1 MVKKIPQNWLIQNS
15 SIFVD
20 RIQYS
25 QIFAKYEIFKKIIN
39 IKGSIVEC
47 GVKNGN
53 GLMLFA
59 KLCSIFEPYG
69 IHRKIIGFDTFKGF
83 PNIDKQRDQSSNPK
97 FKKKY
102 TRGYNNPLSY
112 ELLKKAI
119 NSFDKNRPLGRL
131 PKIELVKGDA
141 TKTIPKYLKK
151 NSHTLISLLYL
162 DFDLY
167 KPTKVALEKFLPRMS
182 KGSIIVFDELN
193 DQKWKGETLALLEK
207 LNLNNYK
214 LKSFVFEPNISYI
227 EVKGKIK

>member
-59 KLCSIFEPYG
+59 KLCAIFEPYG

-167 KPTKVALEKFLPRMS
+167 KPTKTALDHFLPRMP
-182 KGSIIVFDELN
+182 KGAILAFDELDN
-193 DQKWKGETLALLEK
+193 PLWPGETNAMIDFFNDNK
-207 LNLNNYK
+207 L
-214 LKSFVFEPNISYI
+214 
-227 EVKGKIK
+227 EVKRLEFDPYIGFAKIN